1 MANFNKNW
9 KLSVSNTNKQT
20 NTFYFWTNGQ
30 KSWWRSMTRQAN
42 QADQILSAILFIGT
56 EQTPG
61 RGAVDKMSLSL
72 SSSFSCFSQN
82 DPFVILR
89 TLMNSYS
96 APSIWFALLQ
106 IYSSFSLTLQER
118 PLSALFKIEITHTHP
133 WHCLSSFLF
142 FLYIY
147 CIYGLLPYYTFY
159 LITFI
164 VVCLLFV

>member
-1 MANFNKNW
+1 MTSLKC
-9 KLSVSNTNKQT
+9 KLDHITLMLK
-20 NTFYFWTNGQ
+20 FFCRPYYIE
-30 KSWWRSMTRQAN
+30 KATRGLQRPTGSGPSLAPWPH
-42 QADQILSAILFIGT
+42 F
-56 EQTPG
+56 
-61 RGAVDKMSLSL
+61 LSL

-147 CIYGLLPYYTFY
+147 RIYGLLPYYTFY